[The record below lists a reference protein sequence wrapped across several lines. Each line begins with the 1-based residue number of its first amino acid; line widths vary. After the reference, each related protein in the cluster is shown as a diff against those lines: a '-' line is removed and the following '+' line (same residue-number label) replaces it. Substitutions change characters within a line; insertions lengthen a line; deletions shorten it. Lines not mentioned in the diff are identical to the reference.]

1 MLKYKNI
8 EYKIIKRNNGMY
20 DYFCSYILLNKKDL
34 QETIE
39 SFDFGA
45 MGEVTLFEQY
55 NDEVK
60 TFLELE
66 TQADKNMW
74 VYGFDTGHLCLRNYN
89 IDYNSCE
96 NFIKELID
104 NLIEKKI
111 IE

>member
-8 EYKIIKRNNGMY
+8 EYKIIKRNNGKY

-39 SFDFGA
+39 SFNFGA

-66 TQADKNMW
+66 TQTDKNMW
-74 VYGFDTGHLCLRNYN
+74 VYGFDTGHLCLMDLD
-89 IDYNSCE
+89 IDYDTCE
-96 NFIKELID
+96 NFIKNLID
-104 NLIEKKI
+104 KLITNKEI
-111 IE
+111 